1 MWGWQVRMAGCLFA
15 TQSLPSDGISGPLGR
30 GGWQYLPPVISHGAV
45 YAAHI
50 CVSLIEQMGI
60 TVAHVE
66 LQGMNA
72 ALLRLE
78 EIRGI

>member
-1 MWGWQVRMAGCLFA
+1 MLGWQERMAGCSFA
-15 TQSLPSDGISGPLGR
+15 TRSLPSDGIPGPLGR
-30 GGWQYLPPVISHGAV
+30 GGWQYLPPIISHGAV

-50 CVSLIEQMGI
+50 GIALIEQMGI

-72 ALLRLE
+72 ALLSLE
-78 EIRGI
+78 EISGI